1 MESPE
6 EELFKLWPTTLNRD
20 VFRAVLAAGSRAAI
34 EKKYPLIRLP
44 RKRKPEAR
52 SNLVEGYLYFSKVTD
67 AWLAK
72 AAAETGKSG
81 EDVAFALLQALQ
93 QDFCV
98 VEIALSRN
106 VSMTLLHL
114 AS

>member
-1 MESPE
+1 MVSVAALAKPLRIV
-6 EELFKLWPTTLNRD
+6 EL
-20 VFRAVLAAGSRAAI
+20 AGASI
-34 EKKYPLIRLP
+34 LP
-44 RKRKPEAR
+44 PMRSVQFNWMHLLEKRKPEAR
-52 SNLVEGYLYFSKVTD
+52 SNLVEGYVDFSKVTD